1 MRFQSLRVKYLF
13 VIWMLVFMAFGQN
26 KANHLKGKG
35 NFNPGTCTSTTEPC
49 YLNQSNGWG
58 AWIRDT
64 NPLI

>member
-1 MRFQSLRVKYLF
+1 
-13 VIWMLVFMAFGQN
+13 MAFGQN